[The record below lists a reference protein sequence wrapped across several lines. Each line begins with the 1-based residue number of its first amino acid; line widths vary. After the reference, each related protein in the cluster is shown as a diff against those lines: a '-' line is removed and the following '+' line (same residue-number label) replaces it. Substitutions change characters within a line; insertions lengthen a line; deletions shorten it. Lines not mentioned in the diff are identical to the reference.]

1 VLRAAPVSQRPA
13 KTRPSCTQVGL
24 VRKPNRQAASRTAEH
39 EAAGKAKARGTRAR
53 RGGAR
58 DALRRA
64 RPRRLTGPSRARQVI
79 LAIDPLFSILLG
91 LAVDRSETKLGPL
104 GWTGGGIL
112 IGACLIASRFARAH

>member
-1 VLRAAPVSQRPA
+1 MLCCVAGCLSVAVPWRDKARLHTGSQLRRRARIRCQLHSER
-13 KTRPSCTQVGL
+13 
-24 VRKPNRQAASRTAEH
+24 RT
-39 EAAGKAKARGTRAR
+39 GKARGRAR
-53 RGGAR
+53 RAWLCSAAAADGAGAR
-58 DALRRA
+58 AA
-64 RPRRLTGPSRARQVI
+64 QVI